1 MTVNIE
7 AISNMG
13 ASELFSR
20 LKNESIPLSSKIEVV
35 LKHYGWTGER
45 RKESEPILYKL
56 KEDGYQLFP
65 SAVTLIEQFYG
76 LCFPCKSSDSK
87 YGAHLIFVI
96 EPYIEADEAFSIH
109 YNELC
114 IPMGELRSF
123 DLYSTSSLPDAWEN
137 VDQSPA
143 GYTRQDL
150 YLGDSGTV
158 YWYCVDA
165 TAGGIYAKS
174 LSDFLASQFG
184 FIENTYLKDG
194 TREEYEDSDL
204 IQEIEAKRA
213 AGIYHSKWHIKG

>member
-1 MTVNIE
+1 M
-7 AISNMG
+7 
-13 ASELFSR
+13 
-20 LKNESIPLSSKIEVV
+20 
-35 LKHYGWTGER
+35 
-45 RKESEPILYKL
+45 
-56 KEDGYQLFP
+56 
-65 SAVTLIEQFYG
+65 
-76 LCFPCKSSDSK
+76 
-87 YGAHLIFVI
+87 
-96 EPYIEADEAFSIH
+96 
-109 YNELC
+109 
-114 IPMGELRSF
+114 
-123 DLYSTSSLPDAWEN
+123 
-137 VDQSPA
+137 DQSPE
-143 GYTRQDL
+143 GYARQDL